1 MDFSQPGRRGIG
13 GSEKQENVSVEL
25 PESAWSPSGC
35 SGVLL
40 HPMRVIRLCRTYG
53 ARFVFNP
60 FPALTPSARK
70 RASGRAGL
78 TSGRASG
85 AWIVNGV
92 GRFVGEQM
100 HEGDHAHFAQD
111 DSG

>member
-1 MDFSQPGRRGIG
+1 MLGLFSIHSQH
-13 GSEKQENVSVEL
+13 L
-25 PESAWSPSGC
+25 PLQRA
-35 SGVLL
+35 
-40 HPMRVIRLCRTYG
+40 
-53 ARFVFNP
+53 
-60 FPALTPSARK
+60 K

-92 GRFVGEQM
+92 GCFVDEQM